1 MAFIPGPSY
10 NTSAAASQFDYLKDW
25 GNYLSKHRD
34 QTQADKI
41 QAWKFQLQQQAAQ
54 RAEEA
59 HKQSIINAKLLEEER
74 RQAISDAQHKRKL
87 LEDQEAKFL
96 SSEERWALER
106 KSRGMAPLRPTFT
119 GTVGSGPSD
128 VDPHLA
134 AAAGGPMWGSGMA
147 PNSLPPTEEEQGLA
161 QQKLAE
167 GTRRYIALNL
177 ATLDARLSALKEEAR
192 KAELHGNKQILH
204 KIEEEYKRTQLEYAK
219 LQRAQA
225 EDEAKRE
232 RKQRSVADEF
242 RLEAFGGASPIE
254 DEIFGNLDF
263 GVEQLEGLD
272 IASDR
277 YRTIL
282 QRLASMPTSIGGI
295 NSGTYNAYLAESDKA
310 REQKRRLKAGVKT
323 KEQLEQEFRQQ
334 LSGRKISDLGSA
346 TGRPGTPPGMDYRDV
361 PRERVYPYGSERRQE
376 FLNRGEEQ
384 GIITSAEAKSLSK
397 MGVADVATGRMPWI
411 KATKEADQ
419 RKVFNDRSTLAKLFK
434 DQFES
439 SEEVSEKE
447 SRVMRDIALKAAQ
460 QIWENPE
467 IELPSG
473 YSPLDVFYDILE
485 TRDLYSKASATGGS
499 LGKWDEDYVPHGT
512 IKTIIDGW
520 KKLHNKERPQS
531 GVTSD
536 PPPEAV
542 VSEAVKALNQAPDN
556 MPLFVV
562 KNNKG
567 EPEEYSRVQ
576 LQKSKAKHATF
587 DNRIAG
593 MSDEQY
599 IEFLNTEH
607 GANIGLTETYYN
619 WVKAKLKHFIN
630 FTGPAMMPGASMYM
644 PGGERMHKMLNE

>member
-10 NTSAAASQFDYLKDW
+10 NPSAAASQYDYWKDW

-74 RQAISDAQHKRKL
+74 RQDISDAQHKRKL

-96 SSEERWALER
+96 SSDERWALER
-106 KSRGMAPLRPTFT
+106 KSKGMAPPRPTFA

-128 VDPHLA
+128 VDPLLA
-134 AAAGGPMWGSGMA
+134 AAAGGPGWGSAMA

-177 ATLDARLSALKEEAR
+177 ATLDARLSALREDAR

-282 QRLASMPTSIGGI
+282 QRLASMPTNIGGI

-310 REQKRRLKAGVKT
+310 REQERRLKTGVKT
-323 KEQLEQEFRQQ
+323 KEQLEQEFRKQ
-334 LSGRKISDLGSA
+334 LSGRKFKDFV
-346 TGRPGTPPGMDYRDV
+346 PGAPPGMYGPDA
-361 PRERVYPYGSERRQE
+361 PKERVYPYGSERRQE

-384 GIITSAEAKSLSK
+384 GTITSAQAKSLSE
-397 MGVADVATGRMPWI
+397 MGVADAVVGKVKTPDTEYGI
-411 KATKEADQ
+411 SKATNRKDIGKTLDNVIKEAITGGKGKEYLWSGEGNIIEESLDQ
-419 RKVFNDRSTLAKLFK
+419 EERSDIISTL
-434 DQFES
+434 FEYARQLKKAGKEDGTLPYIVEKIINQIGLPATPGDRIEGGIVGFS
-439 SEEVSEKE
+439 NYEDYIPMTMDEIKSAYEGNNKEMQNYYDTLRKKGYSEE
-447 SRVMRDIALKAAQ
+447 AAKN
-460 QIWENPE
+460 IIN
-467 IELPSG
+467 
-473 YSPLDVFYDILE
+473 
-485 TRDLYSKASATGGS
+485 DLI
-499 LGKWDEDYVPHGT
+499 GK
-512 IKTIIDGW
+512 
-520 KKLHNKERPQS
+520 
-531 GVTSD
+531 
-536 PPPEAV
+536 
-542 VSEAVKALNQAPDN
+542 
-556 MPLFVV
+556 
-562 KNNKG
+562 
-567 EPEEYSRVQ
+567 
-576 LQKSKAKHATF
+576 
-587 DNRIAG
+587 
-593 MSDEQY
+593 
-599 IEFLNTEH
+599 
-607 GANIGLTETYYN
+607 
-619 WVKAKLKHFIN
+619 
-630 FTGPAMMPGASMYM
+630 
-644 PGGERMHKMLNE
+644 